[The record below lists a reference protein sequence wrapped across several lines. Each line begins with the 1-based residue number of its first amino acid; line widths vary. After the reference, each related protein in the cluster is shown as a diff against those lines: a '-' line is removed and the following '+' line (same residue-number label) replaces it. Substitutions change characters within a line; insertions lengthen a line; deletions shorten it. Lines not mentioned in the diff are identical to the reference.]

1 MDMLGSALG
10 LAGSL
15 NRTEPNE
22 YEPNRTDQAYSET
35 LRWAGPR
42 MPVAL
47 NTETNIL
54 RAWNARVRTSI
65 YIYIYIYI

>member
-1 MDMLGSALG
+1 MDACCTPSPLG
-10 LAGSL
+10 LAGAL
-15 NRTEPNE
+15 YRTEPHEN
-22 YEPNRTDQAYSET
+22 EPNQTGQAYSET

-54 RAWNARVRTSI
+54 RALNARVRTSNI
-65 YIYIYIYI
+65 NFP

>member
-15 NRTEPNE
+15 DRTEPNE
-22 YEPNRTDQAYSET
+22 NEPNRTDQAYSET

-42 MPVAL
+42 MLVAL

-54 RAWNARVRTSI
+54 VHGMHGYALV
-65 YIYIYIYI
+65 YIYIYIY